1 MMIEY
6 LVLISC
12 LGFLAFLIP
21 GPHRKYAAIIGWV
34 FIVAYLFFDLPEYF
48 SENNILYPIM
58 AVLSIPFLYITIK
71 YLLAG
76 NTEIFHLSRAAA
88 VAFLIYAPFTYIPDV
103 GNLLITG
110 VVTEVVWLLHVFNY
124 PVTLDA
130 WNIIAQNG
138 FRVEIILACTGIQS
152 IAIMLGVAAA
162 VPTTLRQKVFAF
174 LLVAP
179 TIYILNLFR
188 NVFVIMAYTGQWFP
202 YWSDVASNGEYGY
215 ESFFWAHNVIAELL
229 ALVALILIAYG
240 LFVLI
245 PQLGN
250 FADDLY
256 QLYYGE
262 IVHDFDRIRGK
273 GPQNPVP
280 APVPEAAPASK
291 PAGQDDDNRPPQE

>member
-1 MMIEY
+1 MIEY

-12 LGFLAFLIP
+12 IGFLASLIP
-21 GPHRKYAAIIGWV
+21 GRHRSYAAIVGWI
-34 FIVAYLFFDLPEYF
+34 FIVVFLFAALPEYF
-48 SENNILYPIM
+48 SENNFLYPLM
-58 AVLSIPFLYITIK
+58 AVLSVPFLFITVK
-71 YLLAG
+71 YLLS
-76 NTEIFHLSRAAA
+76 NDTRVLHLSRAAA
-88 VAFLIYAPFTYIPDV
+88 VAFLIYAPFAYLPAAGTW
-103 GNLLITG
+103 LISN
-110 VVTEVVWLLHVFNY
+110 VVSEIVWLLQLLNY
-124 PVTLDA
+124 PVSLDT

-138 FRVEIILACTGIQS
+138 FRVEIILACTGMQS

-162 VPTTLRQKVFAF
+162 VPTTFRQKVFAF
-174 LLVAP
+174 ILVAP

-202 YWSDVASNGEYGY
+202 YWSDIAGNGEFGY

-245 PQLGN
+245 PQLGT

-262 IVHDFDRIRGK
+262 IVSDLDRIRGK
-273 GPQNPVP
+273 GPQKP
-280 APVPEAAPASK
+280 APLTAPAVA
-291 PAGQDDDNRPPQE
+291 PDPEPGHDDPEPPQT